1 MYFSPPKQPGCWA
14 GIKPPGIKITEVYCI
29 NKIYKG
35 SYLKMLSITAVLELR
50 HTTIPWHDNKVKCQK
65 RHHTVCKWDIVW
77 HKAVKNTSMGTDVS
91 EALYFTGANVE
102 LAALSTT
109 VHGWRSS
116 PACTARHGVRVMY
129 TVTALSPRR
138 RKQSHVTPAFAVH
151 QWCTSDV
158 HVSPPPPH
166 KCWCPQPL
174 KSIAHRTFTKHYCPW
189 PTLTQLLGPSR
200 SWSMYWPLALLYKE
214 CL

>member
-1 MYFSPPKQPGCWA
+1 
-14 GIKPPGIKITEVYCI
+14 
-29 NKIYKG
+29 
-35 SYLKMLSITAVLELR
+35 MLSITAVLELR

-102 LAALSTT
+102 LAALTTT
-109 VHGWRSS
+109 VHRVVQHALRGTVLES
-116 PACTARHGVRVMY
+116 CTPSQHCLRDAESRA
-129 TVTALSPRR
+129 T
-138 RKQSHVTPAFAVH
+138 SHPLLQFTNDAHRTCMFLH
-151 QWCTSDV
+151 
-158 HVSPPPPH
+158 HHH

-174 KSIAHRTFTKHYCPW
+174 KSIAHHTFTKHYCPW